1 MTGPL
6 EAKTTQAL
14 DATLGETQ
22 VGQFAIRGTP
32 PSFSDNPISPFAY
45 SMILALKSVC
55 QELAAE
61 LDRLRAELA

>member
-1 MTGPL
+1 MGPL

-14 DATLGETQ
+14 DQALGETQ
-22 VGQFAIRGTP
+22 VGQLVIRGTP

-45 SMILALKSVC
+45 SMIVALKSTC

-61 LDRLRAELA
+61 VDRLRAELA